1 MDSKGAP
8 DNLKMECS
16 DYRGLLETFG
26 PDYTN
31 IKKKLGFIK
40 GLVKDDLWKA
50 SDLNSL
56 SATPYLNLRQY

>member
-1 MDSKGAP
+1 MDAKGAP

-31 IKKKLGFIK
+31 IKKKLGYIK
-40 GLVKDDLWKA
+40 GLVKDDL
-50 SDLNSL
+50 
-56 SATPYLNLRQY
+56 